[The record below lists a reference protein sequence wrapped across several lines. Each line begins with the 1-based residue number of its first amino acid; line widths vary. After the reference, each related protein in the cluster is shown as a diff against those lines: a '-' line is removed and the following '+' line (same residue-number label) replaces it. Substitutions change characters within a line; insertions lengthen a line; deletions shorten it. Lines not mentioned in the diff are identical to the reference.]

1 MSLLETGGQKYWNN
15 RASGDVHTVKAYQ
28 KGRCM
33 RLAAILILG
42 VAVSC
47 FAYGSVWDW
56 GEYSRRYAEN
66 TTWGPGERL
75 VFSVEYGIIKA
86 GTAFL
91 SVTGPVDH
99 GGLLA
104 YRITAEARSNPAF
117 SSFFEVI
124 DINEAL
130 LDIVQLHSLTYMKSI
145 QEGDF
150 ISNEVMSFDQEAG
163 FAYYPD
169 EDDPELAEMPIP
181 PHALDVLSAF
191 YYART
196 QELEPG
202 GNFCIDVHV
211 DNDNYPLEVK
221 VMERERIRTRAG
233 SFDCI
238 QLQPVL
244 RGDGIFKQQ
253 GEIFIWVTDDERHMP
268 VLMSASIIIGEITC
282 MLEEYTQG
290 TPLVVENPFQ

>member
-1 MSLLETGGQKYWNN
+1 MKT
-15 RASGDVHTVKAYQ
+15 AVI
-28 KGRCM
+28 M
-33 RLAAILILG
+33 ILG
-42 VAVSC
+42 ITVSSL
-47 FAYGSVWDW
+47 AYGTVWDW
-56 GEYSRRYAEN
+56 GEYERRYEEN

-86 GTAFL
+86 GTATL

-99 GGLLA
+99 DGLLA
-104 YRITAEARSNPAF
+104 YRITADAHSNPAF
-117 SSFFEVI
+117 SSFFEVR

-130 LDIVQLHSLTYMKSI
+130 LDIVQLHSLTFMKSI

-150 ISNEVMSFDQEAG
+150 SSSEEMYFDQEAG

-169 EDDPELAEMPIP
+169 EDDPELMEMPIP

-196 QELEPG
+196 QQLEPG
-202 GNFCIDVHV
+202 ENFSIDVHV

-221 VMERERIRTRAG
+221 VLDRARIRTRAG

-244 RGDGIFKQQ
+244 RGDGLFKQQ
-253 GEIFIWVTDDERHMP
+253 GEIFIWVTDDARHMP

-282 MLEEYTQG
+282 MLEDYTPG
-290 TPLVVENPFQ
+290 TALDVENPFQ

>member
-1 MSLLETGGQKYWNN
+1 
-15 RASGDVHTVKAYQ
+15 
-28 KGRCM
+28 M
-33 RLAAILILG
+33 RLATLLILA
-42 VAVSC
+42 VAVSS
-47 FAYGSVWDW
+47 FAYGSTWDW
-56 GEYSRRYAEN
+56 GEYERRFEEN

-86 GTAFL
+86 GTATL

-99 GGLLA
+99 DGLLA
-104 YRITAEARSNPAF
+104 YRITAEARSNPVF
-117 SSFFEVI
+117 SSFFEVR
-124 DINEAL
+124 DVNESL
-130 LDIVQLHSLTYMKSI
+130 LDIVQLHSLTFMKNI

-150 ISNEVMSFDQEAG
+150 SSSEDMYFDQEAG

-169 EDDPELAEMPIP
+169 EDDTELAEMAIP
-181 PHALDVLSAF
+181 PHALDVLGAF

-202 GNFCIDVHV
+202 GNFYIDVHV

-221 VMERERIRTRAG
+221 VLERERIRTRAG

-244 RGDGIFKQQ
+244 RGDGLFKQQ

-268 VLMSASIIIGEITC
+268 VLMSASIIIGSITC
-282 MLEEYTQG
+282 MLEEYSAG
-290 TPLVVENPFQ
+290 TPLEVENPFQ

>member
-1 MSLLETGGQKYWNN
+1 MYILQRLFERMCMKLVSILL
-15 RASGDVHTVKAYQ
+15 
-28 KGRCM
+28 
-33 RLAAILILG
+33 LG
-42 VAVSC
+42 VSISC

-56 GEYSRRYAEN
+56 GEYQRRFAEN
-66 TTWGPGERL
+66 TAWGPGERL

-86 GTAFL
+86 GTATL
-91 SVTGPVDH
+91 NVTGPVDH
-99 GGLLA
+99 DGLLA
-104 YRITAEARSNPAF
+104 YRITAEAGSNPAF
-117 SSFFEVI
+117 SSFFEVR

-130 LDIVQLHSLTYMKSI
+130 LDIVQLHSLTFMKSL

-150 ISNEVMSFDQEAG
+150 SSSEEMYFDQEAG

-169 EDDPELAEMPIP
+169 EEDPDLAEMAIP

-196 QELEPG
+196 RELEPG
-202 GNFCIDVHV
+202 GNFYIDVHV

-221 VMERERIRTRAG
+221 VLDRERIRTRAG

-244 RGDGIFKQQ
+244 RGDGLFKQQ

-268 VLMSASIIIGEITC
+268 VLMSASIVIGEITC
-282 MLEEYTQG
+282 MLEDFTMG
-290 TPLVVENPFQ
+290 TPLEVENPFQ

>member
-1 MSLLETGGQKYWNN
+1 MKS
-15 RASGDVHTVKAYQ
+15 
-28 KGRCM
+28 
-33 RLAAILILG
+33 AIMLILG
-42 VAVSC
+42 VTAAS

-56 GEYSRRYAEN
+56 GEYSRRYEEN

-86 GTAFL
+86 GTATM

-104 YRITAEARSNPAF
+104 YRITAEASSNPVF
-117 SSFFEVI
+117 SSFFEVR
-124 DINEAL
+124 DVNEAL
-130 LDIVQLHSLTYMKSI
+130 LDIVQLHSLTFMKSI
-145 QEGDF
+145 QEGEF
-150 ISNEVMSFDQEAG
+150 SSSEEMYFDQEAG
-163 FAYYPD
+163 YAYYPD
-169 EDDPELAEMPIP
+169 EDDPELAEMVIP

-202 GNFCIDVHV
+202 GIFHIDVHV
-211 DNDNYPLEVK
+211 DNDNYPLEVR

-244 RGDGIFKQQ
+244 RGDGLFKQQ

-282 MLEEYTQG
+282 MLEEYSMG
-290 TPLVVENPFQ
+290 TPVEVENPFQ

>member
-1 MSLLETGGQKYWNN
+1 MKS
-15 RASGDVHTVKAYQ
+15 
-28 KGRCM
+28 
-33 RLAAILILG
+33 AILLILG
-42 VAVSC
+42 VTTAC
-47 FAYGSVWDW
+47 FAYGSLWDW
-56 GEYSRRYAEN
+56 GEYSRRYEEN

-86 GTAFL
+86 GSATL

-99 GGLLA
+99 DGLLA
-104 YRITAEARSNPAF
+104 YRITAEARSNPVF
-117 SSFFEVI
+117 SSFFEVV
-124 DINEAL
+124 DVNEAL
-130 LDIVQLHSLTYMKSI
+130 LDIVQLHSLTFMKSI

-150 ISNEVMSFDQEAG
+150 SSSEEMFFDQEAG

-169 EDDPELAEMPIP
+169 EDDPELAEMAIP

-202 GNFCIDVHV
+202 GTFSIDVHV
-211 DNDNYPLEVK
+211 DNDNYPLEVR
-221 VMERERIRTRAG
+221 VLERERIRTRAG

-238 QLQPVL
+238 QIQPVL
-244 RGDGIFKQQ
+244 RGDGLFKQQ

-282 MLEEYTQG
+282 MLEEYSTG
-290 TPLVVENPFQ
+290 TPVEVENPFQ

>member
-1 MSLLETGGQKYWNN
+1 MKY
-15 RASGDVHTVKAYQ
+15 S
-28 KGRCM
+28 
-33 RLAAILILG
+33 ILIVFCLTI
-42 VAVSC
+42 SC
-47 FAYGSVWDW
+47 FAYGSIWDW
-56 GEYSRRYAEN
+56 GDYTRRYVEN
-66 TTWGPGERL
+66 STWGPGERL

-86 GTAFL
+86 GTATL

-99 GGLLA
+99 EGLLA
-104 YRITAEARSNPAF
+104 YTITAEANSNPAF
-117 SSFFEVI
+117 SSFFEVR

-145 QEGDF
+145 EEGDF
-150 ISNEVMSFDQEAG
+150 SSREEMYYDQETG
-163 FAYYPD
+163 FAYYPE
-169 EDDPELAEMPIP
+169 EDDPDLAEMAIP

-191 YYART
+191 YYARI
-196 QELEPG
+196 QDLEPG
-202 GNFCIDVHV
+202 GNFSIDVHV
-211 DNDNYPLEVK
+211 DNDNYPMEVR
-221 VMERERIRTRAG
+221 VLERERIRTRAG

-282 MLEEYTQG
+282 MLEDYTAG
-290 TPLVVENPFQ
+290 TILEVENPFQ

>member
-1 MSLLETGGQKYWNN
+1 MKS
-15 RASGDVHTVKAYQ
+15 
-28 KGRCM
+28 
-33 RLAAILILG
+33 AIMLVL
-42 VAVSC
+42 VAVASC
-47 FAYGSVWDW
+47 FAYGSTWDW
-56 GEYSRRYAEN
+56 GEYSRRYEEN

-86 GTAFL
+86 GTATL

-99 GGLLA
+99 EGLLA

-117 SSFFEVI
+117 SSFFEVR

-130 LDIVQLHSLTYMKSI
+130 LDIVQLHSLTFMKSI

-150 ISNEVMSFDQEAG
+150 SSSEEMYFDQEAG
-163 FAYYPD
+163 FAYYPE
-169 EDDPELAEMPIP
+169 EDDPELAVMAIP
-181 PHALDVLSAF
+181 PHSLDVLSAF
-191 YYART
+191 FYART
-196 QELEPG
+196 RELEPG

-221 VMERERIRTRAG
+221 VLERARIRTRAG

-244 RGDGIFKQQ
+244 RGDGLFKQE

-268 VLMSASIIIGEITC
+268 VLLSASIVIGEITC
-282 MLEEYTQG
+282 MLEEFSIG
-290 TPLVVENPFQ
+290 VPIEVENPFQ